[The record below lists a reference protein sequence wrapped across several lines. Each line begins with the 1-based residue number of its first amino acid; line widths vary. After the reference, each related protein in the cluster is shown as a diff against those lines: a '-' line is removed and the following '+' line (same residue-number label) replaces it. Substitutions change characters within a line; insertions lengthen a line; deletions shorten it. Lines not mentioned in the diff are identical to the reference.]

1 MSQTIEATTVLSLEG
16 VWKRYPGVLALRDVS
31 FAVTAGEVHALLG
44 ENGAG
49 KSTLMGVASGSIA
62 PDAGSIEIAGEL
74 MDSLT
79 PAEAQR
85 HSLAIVHQHPA
96 LVPDMTVAENMALG
110 SAEGRPT
117 SERMRQ
123 QLDRVGSRVA
133 LNARLEDLSVAQRQ
147 LLELAKAFA
156 LEPRVLILDEPTAPL
171 GADMVAN
178 LFEQVRAAAGRG
190 AAVVYISHR
199 LAEVRQIAD
208 RVTVM
213 RDGAVRGSAP
223 IDEMSDDEMLR
234 LIVGRSVE
242 TTFPDKHVGDRTDSG
257 GLEVIGFSNEAFEDV
272 KLTVRP
278 GEIVGLAG
286 IAGNGQAEFL
296 RALAG
301 LERATG
307 EVRLA
312 GSPLKVGN
320 PVAARRAGVAY
331 LSADRHN
338 EGLLMSLSVR
348 ENAALSS
355 LSRFASNGVVR
366 RGAEVTA
373 VEKEREKL
381 SIRTSSIETDV
392 EALSGGNQQKVVLAR
407 ALLAQPKLVLA
418 DEPTQ
423 GVDAGARVEIYRILR
438 EIAESGVPVVIS
450 SSDGLELEGLCD
462 RVAVFSR
469 GALIGELEGDDVS
482 EEKIARTIV
491 TATTH
496 RRGDSTQPD
505 GTGEQRATVARAKSF
520 IKGDY
525 LPSAI
530 LALVILLLGIYT
542 YSQNTRFTAAFNMTS
557 LMTLLAALAF
567 ISFGQLIV
575 VMTAGIDISVG
586 PLSGLIVVV
595 GSFFLV
601 DGKSTGLILLGFV
614 LMLLTAVITG
624 AVNGSMIRYGRFTPV
639 AATLVSYIALQ
650 GISQLLRPFQGGFIK
665 TSITDAIT
673 KTVGTIP
680 IALIVAVCLAI
691 LLEYALRYT
700 RWGLA
705 LRAAGS
711 REEAAHR
718 LGVRVNWTIV
728 GAYVACSLLTFLGAL
743 MLMAQTGVGDPT
755 QGVTY
760 TLASITAVVLGG
772 ASLFGGRGSFIG
784 ALLGATLLQETI
796 NATTFLSLTQA
807 WQYWFQGIFVLVA
820 AAVYTLA
827 RTRGRTA

>member
-1 MSQTIEATTVLSLEG
+1 MSSTINEPKTLLGLEG
-16 VWKRYPGVLALRDVS
+16 VWKRYPGVIALRDVS
-31 FAVTAGEVHALLG
+31 LTLAAGEVHALLG

-49 KSTLMGVASGSIA
+49 KSTLMAVASGDIA
-62 PDAGSIEIAGEL
+62 PDAGTISLGGETY
-74 MDSLT
+74 DRLT

-85 HSLAIVHQHPA
+85 QGLAIVHQHPA
-96 LVPDMTVAENMALG
+96 LLPDMTVAENMALG
-110 SAEGRPT
+110 SPGGRPT
-117 SERMRQ
+117 ADWMRE
-123 QLDRVGSRVA
+123 QLDRVGSRAA
-133 LNARLEDLSVAQRQ
+133 LNARLDDLSVAQRQ
-147 LLELAKAFA
+147 LLELAKALA
-156 LEPRVLILDEPTAPL
+156 LEPSILILDEPTAPL
-171 GADMVAN
+171 GADMVERV
-178 LFEQVRAAAGRG
+178 FDQVRAAAGRG
-190 AAVVYISHR
+190 AAVIYISHR
-199 LAEVRQIAD
+199 LAEVRQIAT

-213 RDGAVRGSAP
+213 RDGAVQGSAP
-223 IDEMSDDEMLR
+223 IHEMSDEEMLH

-242 TTFPDKHVGDRTDSG
+242 TTFPDKHAGSSEQRG
-257 GLEVIGFSNEAFEDV
+257 GLSVRGLSNDAFHDV
-272 KLTVRP
+272 DLTVSP

-307 EVRLA
+307 DVALA
-312 GSPLKVGN
+312 DAALGLGN
-320 PVAARRAGVAY
+320 PVAARHAGVSY
-331 LSADRHN
+331 LSADRHS

-348 ENAALSS
+348 ENAALTGIH
-355 LSRFASNGVVR
+355 RFARNLVVSQR
-366 RGAEVTA
+366 AEARA
-373 VEKEREKL
+373 VEEQRANL
-381 SIRTSSIETDV
+381 NIRTASIETGV

-407 ALLAQPKLVLA
+407 ALLSEPRLVLA

-438 EIAESGVPVVIS
+438 QIAESGVPVLIS

-462 RVAVFSR
+462 RVVVFSR
-469 GALIGELEGDDVS
+469 GTVVGQLEGADVA

-496 RRGDSTQPD
+496 RR
-505 GTGEQRATVARAKSF
+505 EAQRQGAGSSVARLRSF
-520 IKGDY
+520 LTGDY
-525 LPSAI
+525 LPSVI
-530 LALVILLLGIYT
+530 LAAVIVLLGIYT
-542 YSQNTRFTAAFNMTS
+542 YSQNTRFTTAFNLTS

-575 VMTAGIDISVG
+575 VLTAGIDISVG

-601 DGKSTGLILLGFV
+601 GGKSTGLVIAGFALMFFTAIATGLL
-614 LMLLTAVITG
+614 
-624 AVNGSMIRYGRFTPV
+624 NGTMVRYGRFTPV
-639 AATLVSYIALQ
+639 AATLVTYIALQ
-650 GISQLLRPFQGGFIK
+650 GISRLLRPFQGGFIK

-673 KTVGTIP
+673 RKVGVFP

-691 LLEYALRYT
+691 LLEYCLRYT

-711 REEAAHR
+711 QENAAHR
-718 LGVRVNWTIV
+718 LGIRVNRVIV
-728 GAYVACSLLTFLGAL
+728 GAYVACAALTFLGAL

-784 ALLGATLLQETI
+784 ALLGAALLQETI
-796 NATTFLSLTQA
+796 NATTFLSLNQA
-807 WQYWFQGIFVLVA
+807 WQFWFQGIFVLLA

-827 RTRGRTA
+827 RRRGQAA